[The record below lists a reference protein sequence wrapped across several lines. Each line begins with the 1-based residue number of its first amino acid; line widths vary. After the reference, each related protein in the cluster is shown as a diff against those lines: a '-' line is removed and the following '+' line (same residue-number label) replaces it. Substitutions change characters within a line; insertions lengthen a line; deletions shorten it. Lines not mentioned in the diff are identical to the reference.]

1 MNKARSVSSK
11 KYIINGIKKSFFSI
25 TMPLMKSSLHAY
37 KNEMIKHVYVEFKK
51 RRFLFETEKKL
62 FSRVIQP
69 FLLCCRKILSC
80 VCLSFLTRIIEL
92 VSIMTIFFQI
102 YIGMFIKIFN
112 IYWHFYY
119 VHSVKFIYFGYNNYI
134 FLYPFISYSL
144 KFIFLFFYI
153 LKSLDKIQRIIVTWN
168 TNQQ

>member
-80 VCLSFLTRIIEL
+80 VFLSFLTRIIEL
-92 VSIMTIFFQI
+92 VSIMTIFFKYTLACLLKYLTFI
-102 YIGMFIKIFN
+102 DISIMFT
-112 IYWHFYY
+112 
-119 VHSVKFIYFGYNNYI
+119 
-134 FLYPFISYSL
+134 P
-144 KFIFLFFYI
+144 
-153 LKSLDKIQRIIVTWN
+153 
-168 TNQQ
+168 